1 MLREARLTQSP
12 EDRVRMETLPRRA
25 WGSRELA
32 AATLH
37 LGGGGGKGEAIEDRS
52 TMMVPPL
59 QQSCQTFLHTPF
71 LSLQLHIHLYLEQYH
86 TPSLVSFSV

>member
-52 TMMVPPL
+52 HPTVSRMAWYPTSLGMPPL
-59 QQSCQTFLHTPF
+59 QSAIWVHHSHT
-71 LSLQLHIHLYLEQYH
+71 LSEPLDKACL
-86 TPSLVSFSV
+86 P